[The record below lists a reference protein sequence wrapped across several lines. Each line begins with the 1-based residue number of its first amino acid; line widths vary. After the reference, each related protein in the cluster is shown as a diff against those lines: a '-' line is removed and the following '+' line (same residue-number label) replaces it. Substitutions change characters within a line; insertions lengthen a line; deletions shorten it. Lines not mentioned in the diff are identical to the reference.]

1 MAAMAS
7 PASSKRLVLLI
18 CLAST
23 AALGGDWK
31 FTPSLAL
38 SERYSDNVNL
48 STSGREE
55 SEWITEISPRISL
68 QRSGARIRAN
78 VDYSLQGLLYANDSD
93 RNTLRHHLNGQSSS
107 ELVEEWL
114 FLDAGARISHEL
126 VNLTSNGGLGDG
138 VGAGNTT
145 AVGSY
150 SFSPYI
156 KHRFGSVTTV
166 EARIAQ
172 DGVFI
177 GNAGFSDTAATR
189 YSLSA
194 ISGNRFMPL
203 SWSASFSKSDTSNS
217 GALADSSSERASGNA
232 RYQLSKKFGLLAQ
245 ASMEKNDFTGANAA
259 VRDYSSYGLGA
270 FYSPSR
276 RITMDVYF
284 NDSDNGKF
292 VSGSATVSPTLRTSI
307 NVASTKRAFGRSN
320 TLNLAHRTRKSNWS
334 LSYQDDLTTSQQ
346 QFQNRTL
353 ILADLTTFQ
362 QQLQTSQFLG
372 LVWECPTGLK
382 QFDINTPRPDLA
394 CVLKSLFASNSSA
407 LINQTFVS
415 KTMSGTVSYSL
426 RRNTLMF
433 SVYDTRREFQSLL
446 AGNDTTRGL
455 QASWSL
461 RPAAHTTFT
470 LTGGMSKQESSTGN
484 RQDDLWNLALTASHQ
499 FQSKLTGS
507 LEARHQQRE
516 SNLPNNDFTENSV
529 AARLNM
535 SF

>member
-7 PASSKRLVLLI
+7 TASSKPLLLLV
-18 CLAST
+18 CLFST
-23 AALGGDWK
+23 AVSAGDWK
-31 FTPSLAL
+31 FTPSLVL

-48 STSGREE
+48 GTSGREE
-55 SEWITEISPRISL
+55 SDWITEISPRISL
-68 QRSGARIRAN
+68 QRSGARIKAN

-156 KHRFGSVTTV
+156 KHRFGSVASV

-172 DGVFI
+172 DGVLI

-217 GALADSSSERASGNA
+217 GALADSNSERASGNA
-232 RYQLSKKFGLLAQ
+232 RYQLSRKFGLLAQ
-245 ASMEKNDFTGANAA
+245 ASTEKNNFTGANANL
-259 VRDYSSYGLGA
+259 RDYSSYGLGA
-270 FYSPSR
+270 FYTPSR
-276 RITMDVYF
+276 RISMDVYY
-284 NDSDNGKF
+284 NKSDTGNF
-292 VSGSATVSPTLRTSI
+292 VSGSATLSPTLRTSI
-307 NVASTKRAFGRSN
+307 NAASTKRAFGRSH
-320 TLNLAHRTRKSNWS
+320 TLQLAHRTRKSNWS
-334 LSYQDDLTTSQQ
+334 LSYLDDLTTSQRQ
-346 QFQNRTL
+346 ISNPL
-353 ILADLTTFQ
+353 IVELWSDCPGIEIVIPPERPSSNLCKLLATAPAANNV
-362 QQLQTSQFLG
+362 
-372 LVWECPTGLK
+372 LV
-382 QFDINTPRPDLA
+382 
-394 CVLKSLFASNSSA
+394 
-407 LINQTFVS
+407 NQTFLA
-415 KTMSGTVSYSL
+415 KTLTGTVSYSL
-426 RRNTLMF
+426 RRNTWIL
-433 SVYDTRREFQSLL
+433 SIYDTQREFQSL
-446 AGNDTTRGL
+446 AGGNDTTRGL
-455 QASWSL
+455 QASWAL
-461 RPAAHTTFT
+461 RPAASTTFS
-470 LTGGMSKQESSTGN
+470 LSGGMSQQESSTGN
-484 RQDDLWNLALTASHQ
+484 RRDDLWNLALAATHQ
-499 FQSKLTGS
+499 FQSKVSGS
-507 LEARHQQRE
+507 MEVRHQQRE